1 MLPYQVYK
9 LVHVLGIALVY
20 SALGGVLVH
29 VLNGGDKATHRARGL
44 VAATHGIGMLLILVG
59 GFGMLARLGLDFGS
73 SPWVHVKL
81 LIWLL
86 LGGAVALPW
95 RVPALT
101 KPLWAVAPVL
111 GVIAAAMAV
120 YKPF

>member
-1 MLPYQVYK
+1 MLPHQVYK

-20 SALGGVLVH
+20 SALGGILVH
-29 VLNGGDKATHRARGL
+29 VLNGGDKATLGARKL

-59 GFGMLARLGLDFGS
+59 GFGMLARLGLDFGAS
-73 SPWVHVKL
+73 HWVHVKL

-86 LGGAVALPW
+86 LGAAVALPW

-101 KPLWAVAPVL
+101 KPLWAVAPLL
-111 GVIAAAMAV
+111 GMAAAALAL
-120 YKPF
+120 YKPI